1 VEAVVLAVKA
11 KDLRVGYM
19 DEEENILWA
28 VKGVSFEVKQGE
40 VFCLVGE
47 SGCGKSTI
55 GNTIIG
61 ILPPYAVTEGE
72 LYVFNKPVV
81 VGNLRD
87 YTGIRGRVV
96 SYVPQNPGTS
106 LNPYQTV
113 GTQLYYVLN
122 SVYGWDKK
130 KSLEVAK
137 KYLSLVELDPESVID
152 YYPHELSGGMQQRA
166 AIAIAL
172 STGAKIL
179 VADEPTSALDA
190 HLRLQ
195 LIKLLMKL
203 KETESLTLILIT
215 HDLVSTGKI
224 CDTVA
229 VVYSGKIVEKCSG
242 SNVIIEPLHP
252 YTQMLADAVPLLG
265 IKRPLKS
272 IPGEPPKPGEEITGC
287 VFAPRCP
294 LAFEK
299 CVEPPPSFNVYNG
312 EVACW
317 RYANIAR

>member
-1 VEAVVLAVKA
+1 MVLAIKA
-11 KDLRVGYM
+11 RNLKVGYM

-28 VKGVSFEVKQGE
+28 VKDISFDISQGE

-72 LYVFNKPVV
+72 LYVFDKLVV
-81 VGNLRD
+81 KGNQRD
-87 YTGIRGRVV
+87 YSGIRGRVV

-106 LNPYQTV
+106 LNPYQTI
-113 GTQLYYVLN
+113 GTQLYRVLN
-122 SVYGWDKK
+122 SIYGFDKK
-130 KSLEVAK
+130 KSFEVAK
-137 KYLSLVELDPESVID
+137 KYLSLVELDPEDTID
-152 YYPHELSGGMQQRA
+152 RYPHELSGGMQQRA

-172 STGAKIL
+172 STGAKII

-195 LIKLLMKL
+195 LIKLLMRL
-203 KETESLTLILIT
+203 KESESLTLVMIT
-215 HDLVSTGKI
+215 HDLVAAGKI

-229 VVYSGKIVEKCSG
+229 VVYAGKILEKCSG
-242 SNVIIEPLHP
+242 SNVIVEPLHP

-265 IKRPLKS
+265 FKRRLKS
-272 IPGEPPKPGEEITGC
+272 IPGEPPKPDEEMTGC

-299 CVEPPPSFNVYNG
+299 
-312 EVACW
+312 
-317 RYANIAR
+317 

>member
-1 VEAVVLAVKA
+1 VVLAVRA
-11 KDLRVGYM
+11 RNLRVGYV
-19 DEEENILWA
+19 DEDENILWA
-28 VKGVSFEVKQGE
+28 VKGVSFEVNQGE

-61 ILPPYAVTEGE
+61 ILPPYAVTDGE
-72 LYVFNKPVV
+72 LHVFGKPVV
-81 VGNLRD
+81 RGNHRD
-87 YTGIRGRVV
+87 YSGIRGRIV

-106 LNPYQTV
+106 LNPYQTI

-137 KYLSLVELDPESVID
+137 KYLSLVELDPEETVD
-152 YYPHELSGGMQQRA
+152 RYPHELSGGMQQRA

-172 STGAKIL
+172 STGAKIV

-203 KETESLTLILIT
+203 KESESLTLVMIT
-215 HDLVSTGKI
+215 HDLVAAGKI
-224 CDTVA
+224 CDSVA
-229 VVYSGKIVEKCSG
+229 VVYAGEILEKCSG
-242 SNVIIEPLHP
+242 SNVIVEPLHP

-265 IKRPLKS
+265 FKRRLKS
-272 IPGEPPKPGEEITGC
+272 IPGEPPRPDEEVTGC
-287 VFAPRCP
+287 VFAPRCH

-299 CVEPPPSFNVYNG
+299 CVEPPPHFKVYKG

-317 RYANIAR
+317 RYAGNAKQ

>member
-1 VEAVVLAVKA
+1 MVLAIKA
-11 KDLRVGYM
+11 RNLKVGYM

-28 VKGVSFEVKQGE
+28 VKGISFDVSQGE
-40 VFCLVGE
+40 VFCVVGE

-61 ILPPYAVTEGE
+61 ILPPYAVTDGE
-72 LYVFNKPVV
+72 LYVFGKLVV
-81 VGNLRD
+81 RGNQRN
-87 YTGIRGRVV
+87 YSGIRGRIV

-106 LNPYQTV
+106 LNPYQTI

-122 SVYGWDKK
+122 SIYGWDRR
-130 KSLEVAK
+130 KSFEVAK
-137 KYLSLVELDPESVID
+137 KYLSLVELDPEDTID
-152 YYPHELSGGMQQRA
+152 RYPHELSGGMQQRA

-172 STGAKIL
+172 STGAKII

-195 LIKLLMKL
+195 LIKLLMEL
-203 KETESLTLILIT
+203 KESESLTLVLIT
-215 HDLVSTGKI
+215 HDLVAAGKI

-229 VVYSGKIVEKCSG
+229 VVYAGKILEKCSG
-242 SNVIIEPLHP
+242 SNVIVEPLHP

-265 IKRPLKS
+265 FKRRLKS
-272 IPGEPPKPGEEITGC
+272 IPGEPPKPDEELTGC

-294 LAFEK
+294 LVFEK
-299 CVEPPPSFNVYNG
+299 CVEFPPYFKAYGG

-317 RYANIAR
+317 RYVSSAKQ